1 MRILAL
7 VVVMALFIESK
18 AQETTTFILIRHA
31 EKVKD
36 NTSDPDLSPEGK
48 QRAEA
53 LATMLE
59 RSAIAS
65 IYSTNFKR
73 TQQTVLPVAQ
83 AKGLAIQT
91 YQHEEINWLQKIARE
106 NPGKIILMV
115 GHSNTIPDIANT
127 LLGEKKF
134 EQYPDTLY
142 NQMLVIPYSEK
153 GKPTVLVLTF

>member
-65 IYSTNFKR
+65 IYSFKR

-91 YQHEEINWLQKIARE
+91 YQHAEINWLQKIARE

>member
-1 MRILAL
+1 
-7 VVVMALFIESK
+7 
-18 AQETTTFILIRHA
+18 
-31 EKVKD
+31 
-36 NTSDPDLSPEGK
+36 
-48 QRAEA
+48 
-53 LATMLE
+53 
-59 RSAIAS
+59 
-65 IYSTNFKR
+65 TNFKR

-91 YQHEEINWLQKIARE
+91 YQHAEINWLQKIARE